1 MKWLLSVL
9 VLALNI
15 WAIFNIW
22 NSRAETLPKV
32 LWTAGVLVFPVAGFI
47 AWFFLGPKAKA

>member
-1 MKWLLSVL
+1 MEWIIGLII
-9 VLALNI
+9 LALYI

-22 NSRAETLPKV
+22 NSSAETVHKV
-32 LWTAGVLVFPVAGFI
+32 LWTAAILVFQIFGFI